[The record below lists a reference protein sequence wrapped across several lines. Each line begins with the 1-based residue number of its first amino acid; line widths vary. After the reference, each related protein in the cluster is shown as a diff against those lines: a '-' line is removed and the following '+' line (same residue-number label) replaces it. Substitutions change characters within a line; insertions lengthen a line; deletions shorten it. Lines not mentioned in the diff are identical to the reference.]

1 MRAKI
6 ALTSTAN
13 KLNFS
18 FCISCAIFH
27 VSWSCCLATYSSIP
41 PKNVSINPQHVHSFV
56 GVYHILLIIEGTV
69 LWISERATSGLHGSV
84 DFVA

>member
-41 PKNVSINPQHVHSFV
+41 PKLSASTPITCTPLWVCTTSS
-56 GVYHILLIIEGTV
+56 LL
-69 LWISERATSGLHGSV
+69 
-84 DFVA
+84 